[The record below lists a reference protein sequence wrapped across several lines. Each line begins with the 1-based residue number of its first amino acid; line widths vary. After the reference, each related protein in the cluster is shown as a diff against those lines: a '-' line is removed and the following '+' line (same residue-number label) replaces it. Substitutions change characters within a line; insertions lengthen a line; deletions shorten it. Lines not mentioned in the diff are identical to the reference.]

1 MDLSNLNKKDLEL
14 IAQKKFDQISPEAM
28 ATLRGQSTTQEP
40 STFDKFAY
48 AYESA
53 DTDIGNA
60 FTYLSSE
67 FPIGKV
73 SFNFSN
79 GFSYTPA
86 EELYGE
92 KYMQAS
98 ADVRRQVIARTKE
111 LELGA
116 KYPEAARQEGIGGV
130 AGIAGTILGSLMSPT
145 TLIPVSKAY
154 QGYKGLAAV
163 GAAFG
168 AEYNVLEQLAKTG
181 EVNPAQLAGATA
193 LGAIAAPA
201 TSAVIKGLTPS
212 ARKALIERR
221 SPEAKKQAATQFEEI
236 ENIVVEQASKGVSDK
251 AVIQQEVRNRM
262 GLDQDQLDAIL
273 IKSDAS
279 MNIPSQ
285 ENAQAILAVKAKNI
299 APSAATKGWKFAE
312 DFMGVIS
319 TNIKA
324 INPKAHALLAKT
336 EYKIASETDK
346 YLKQVKPLTDIFDKM
361 NGEDLKLISRS
372 LNNGEFDD
380 ASAILKK
387 YSPNSDESFQQ
398 ARDVLK
404 DIRDRLVN
412 EAGYDDLGDMTNYY
426 PRMLKDYKKFVEALG
441 IEEKTT
447 LQKALKLK
455 AKELKLKSVED
466 IPSEERINVINQVMR
481 GRKPNM
487 LDGKMGFSKGREIG
501 KIDDNLISQY
511 QDPKTA
517 LNTHIM
523 KAVSDIHKRTFFGR
537 GKSVKDKSIRE
548 MNLDESIGGYIDEA
562 IIKGDMA
569 EADADRLA
577 EMLEARFGLG
587 EASASKINQGMRNI
601 GYMTTLGNPFSA
613 LTQIGDL
620 GMSVYANGLR
630 HTIASMLGKKSI
642 DLDDLGINNMIA
654 QELSTVGTTAK
665 MLDRSLSAVGFKKI
679 DRLGKNTLLNSAY
692 RKFKQAA
699 KSESGIASIRKKYG
713 EMLGNEFKSTVAD
726 LKAGNITDNVKL
738 ILYNELAGVQP
749 INLSQMPLS
758 YLRNPNGR
766 IFYSLKTFAIKQL
779 DVMRRDIV
787 QEFKAGNTK
796 KGAENLVAYMT
807 IIPMM
812 GATVDEAKDLL
823 KGQGADVNDM
833 PDNYIE
839 NLLKVFGGSQYV
851 MDKYVNKGQVGS
863 AIGEIVAPPTDW
875 INAISE
881 DVWKVANG
889 DFVGTESKMFR
900 ELPVIGKVWYNFF
913 GGGLEKAID
922 REEKAREK

>member
-1 MDLSNLNKKDLEL
+1 MDLSKLSKQDLEL
-14 IAQKKFDQISPEAM
+14 IAAKKFDEISPEAR
-28 ATLRGQSTTQEP
+28 AAIRTKDPAEEP
-40 STFDKFAY
+40 SAFNKFAY

-73 SFNFSN
+73 GFSFGD

-98 ADVRRQVIARTKE
+98 PDVRRQVIARTKE
-111 LELGA
+111 LELED
-116 KYPEAARQEGIGGV
+116 KYPDAARQEGMGGA
-130 AGIAGTILGSLMSPT
+130 AGIAGTIVGSLMSPT

-154 QGYKGLAAV
+154 QGYKGLAVV

-168 AEYNVLEQLAKTG
+168 AEYNALEQLAKTG
-181 EVNPAQLAGATA
+181 EVNAAQLAGATA

-212 ARKALIERR
+212 ARKALMERR
-221 SPEAKKQAATQFEEI
+221 SPKAKQEAGEQFEEI
-236 ENIVVEQASKGVSDK
+236 ENIVVEKAAEGVSDM
-251 AVIQQEVRNRM
+251 AVIQQAVRNRM

-273 IKSDAS
+273 IKSDAK
-279 MNIPSQ
+279 MRIPTQ
-285 ENAQAILAVKAKNI
+285 ENAKAIIAIKAKSL
-299 APSAATKGWKFAE
+299 APSAATGGWKFAE

-324 INPKAHALLAKT
+324 ISPKAHALLGKT

-346 YLKQVKPLTDIFDKM
+346 YIKQVKPLTDIFDKM
-361 NGEDLKLISRS
+361 KGEDLKSVSRS
-372 LNNGEFDD
+372 LYNGEFDD
-380 ASAILKK
+380 ASAILKR
-387 YSPNSDESFQQ
+387 YSPNGDESFAQ
-398 ARDVLK
+398 AREALK
-404 DIRDRLVN
+404 NIHTRLVK

-426 PRMLKDYKKFVEALG
+426 PRMIKDYKKFIEALG
-441 IEEKTT
+441 IKEKTT

-455 AKELKLKSVED
+455 AKDLKLKSVDD
-466 IPSEERINVINQVMR
+466 IPKEERINVINQVMR

-487 LDGKMGFSKGREIG
+487 LEGKMGFSKGREIG
-501 KIDDNLISQY
+501 NIDDSLISQY

-517 LNTHIM
+517 INTHIM
-523 KAVSDIHKRTFFGR
+523 KAVNDIHKRTFFGR
-537 GKSVKDKSIRE
+537 GKSVPDKSIRE
-548 MNLDESIGGYIDEA
+548 MNLEDSIGGYIDDA
-562 IIKGDMA
+562 IIKGEMA
-569 EADADRLA
+569 EADSGRLA

-587 EASASKINQGMRNI
+587 ESSANKINQVMRNV

-630 HTIASMLGKKSI
+630 NTIAAMLGKKSI

-679 DRLGKNTLLNSAY
+679 DRLGKNTLLNSSY
-692 RKFKQAA
+692 RKFKHAA
-699 KSESGIASIRKKYG
+699 KSESGIASMRKKYG
-713 EMLGNEFKSTVAD
+713 EMLGDEFRSAVAD
-726 LKAGNITDNVKL
+726 LKAGNMTENVKL
-738 ILYNELAGVQP
+738 MLYNELSGVQP

-796 KGAENLVAYMT
+796 KGAANLVAYMT

-812 GATVDEAKDLL
+812 GATVDEAKDFL
-823 KGQGADVNDM
+823 KGQGMDVNDM

-851 MDKYVNKGQVGS
+851 MDKHVNKGQIGS

-875 INAISE
+875 INAVGE
-881 DVWKVANG
+881 DVWKAANG
-889 DFVGTESKMFR
+889 EFVGGESKMMR
-900 ELPVIGKVWYNFF
+900 EMPIIGKMWYNFF

-922 REEKAREK
+922 REEKSRRG